1 MTPTGHALETA
12 LAYHRAWS
20 GHDLDAA
27 MALVAPDIVCDAPA
41 GPVEGIDAFRA
52 FMGPFAAMTLR
63 TEILGAFGDD
73 ETAVVLYDTTTTLV
87 AHAPGAER
95 LRVVDGLIVR
105 MTIVFDRL
113 PFARARAAS

>member
-1 MTPTGHALETA
+1 MDLALQTA

-27 MALVAPDIVCDAPA
+27 MALVAPDITCDAPA
-41 GPVEGIDAFRA
+41 GPVVGIDEFRA

-63 TEILGAFGDD
+63 TEVLGAFGDD

-87 AHAPGAER
+87 PHGPGAEWV
-95 LRVVDGLIVR
+95 RVVDGRIAR

-113 PFARARAAS
+113 PFAQARAAG